1 MYAESYRIYVAN
13 YYRKSTMNGPSLIF
27 PQTEENHAL
36 VENVHPGGWLNP
48 EPAHCYNLVVIGA
61 GTAGLVC
68 AAGSASLGAK
78 VALIESHLLGG
89 DCLNYGC
96 VPSKGIIR
104 SGRAIYEARHGDD
117 FGVTGGDGISI
128 DFAAAMARMRR
139 IRAGLS
145 RHDSAR
151 RFRDELGVDVF
162 FGSGSFTGAG
172 TIGVEGKTLCFK
184 RAVICTGA
192 RAAPPPFPGFAE
204 AGYLTNETVFSLTE
218 LPRSLAVIGSGP
230 IGCELAQTFARLGSR
245 VTIVERGSHIL
256 PREDRD
262 AADIVKNA
270 FIRDGVQLAL
280 DTKTI
285 SASRKGDKK
294 VITAEHGGKVIEIA
308 VDEILVGVGRAPN
321 MEGLGLEAAGIAY
334 DPQQGVKV
342 DELLRT
348 SNLRVF
354 AAGDICFPYKFT
366 HTADALARI
375 VIANALFMGRQKSS
389 ALVVPWCTYT
399 DPEVAHVGMY
409 EQEAIDRGIP
419 VATLTVPLADVDR
432 AVLDG
437 ESEGFAR
444 VHLKKG
450 SDRILGATI
459 VACHAGE
466 MISEVTLAMS
476 SGLGLSAIGRTIHP
490 YPTQAEAIKKL
501 ADAYNRTRLTPFVQ
515 KILAAWLKWRNG

>member
-1 MYAESYRIYVAN
+1 MDE
-13 YYRKSTMNGPSLIF
+13 PPQIF
-27 PQTEENHAL
+27 PLTGENRTL
-36 VENVHPGGWLNP
+36 VENLHPSRWKNP
-48 EPAHCYNLVVIGA
+48 DPAPCYNLVVIGA
-61 GTAGLVC
+61 GTAGLIC
-68 AAGSASLGAK
+68 AAGAASLGAK
-78 VALIESHLLGG
+78 VALVERHLLGG

-104 SGRAIYEARHGDD
+104 SARAVSDARRGAEFGFTCGEGAEAD
-117 FGVTGGDGISI
+117 FS
-128 DFAAAMARMRR
+128 AAMERMRR

-145 RHDSAR
+145 PHDSVQ

-162 FGSGSFTGAG
+162 FGSGRFSCPDTV
-172 TIGVEGKTLCFK
+172 GVDGKSLRFR
-184 RAVICTGA
+184 RAAICTGA
-192 RAAPPPFPGFAE
+192 RAAPPPFPGIEE
-204 AGYLTNETVFSLTE
+204 AGYLTNETVFSLTS
-218 LPRSLAVIGSGP
+218 LPRRLAVIGSGP
-230 IGCELAQTFARLGSR
+230 IGCELAQAFARLGSE
-245 VTIVERGSHIL
+245 VVILERGSHIL

-270 FIRDGVQLAL
+270 FIRDGVRLAL

-285 SASRKGDKK
+285 SVARKGDEK
-294 VITAEHGGKVIEIA
+294 VISAEHGRKGIELA

-334 DPQQGVKV
+334 DPRQGVKV

-348 SNLRVF
+348 SNPRVY

-375 VIANALFMGRQKSS
+375 VIANALFLGGQKSS

-409 EQEAIDRGIP
+409 EQEARDRGIE
-419 VATLTVPLADVDR
+419 VTTLTVPLGDVDR

-437 ESEGFAR
+437 ETEGFAR
-444 VHLKKG
+444 VHLKRG

-459 VACHAGE
+459 VARHAGE
-466 MISEVTLAMS
+466 MISEITLAMT

-490 YPTQAEAIKKL
+490 YPTQAEALKKL
-501 ADAYNRTRLTPFVQ
+501 ADAYNRTRLTPFVR
-515 KILAAWLKWRNG
+515 KALASWLKWQRR

>member
-1 MYAESYRIYVAN
+1 MD
-13 YYRKSTMNGPSLIF
+13 GPSQIF
-27 PQTEENHAL
+27 PPTEENRAL
-36 VENVHPGGWLNP
+36 VENVHTSGWINP
-48 EPAHCYNLVVIGA
+48 EPAPCYNLVVIGA

-68 AAGSASLGAK
+68 AAGAASLGAK
-78 VALIESHLLGG
+78 VGLIERHLLGG

-104 SGRAIYEARHGDD
+104 SARAVSDARRGVEFGFSCGKRAEA
-117 FGVTGGDGISI
+117 
-128 DFAAAMARMRR
+128 DFASAMARMRR

-145 RHDSAR
+145 PHDSAR

-162 FGSGSFTGAG
+162 FGTGSFTGAD
-172 TIGVEGKTLCFK
+172 TIGVEGKTLRFK
-184 RAVICTGA
+184 RAAICTGA
-192 RAAPPPFPGFAE
+192 RAVPPPFPGIEE

-218 LPRSLAVIGSGP
+218 LPRLLAVIGSGP
-230 IGCELAQTFARLGSR
+230 IGCELAQTFARLGSQ
-245 VTIVERGSHIL
+245 VTIIERGSHIL

-262 AADIVKNA
+262 AADIVKKA
-270 FIRDGVQLAL
+270 FIRDGVRLAL

-285 SASRKGDKK
+285 SVARKGYEK
-294 VITAEHGGKVIEIA
+294 VIAAEHCGKGIEIA

-321 MEGLGLEAAGIAY
+321 MEGLGLEAAGIAF
-334 DPQQGVKV
+334 DPRQGVKV

-348 SNLRVF
+348 SNPRVY

-375 VIANALFMGRQKSS
+375 VIANALFMGRQKSP

-409 EQEAIDRGIP
+409 EQEARDKGIG
-419 VATLTVPLADVDR
+419 VTTLSVPLGEVDR

-437 ESEGFAR
+437 ESEGLAR

-459 VACHAGE
+459 VARHAGE
-466 MISEVTLAMS
+466 MISEMTLAMTT
-476 SGLGLSAIGRTIHP
+476 GLGLSAIGRTIHP
-490 YPTQAEAIKKL
+490 YPTQAEALKKL
-501 ADAYNRTRLTPFVQ
+501 ADAYNRTRLTPFVR
-515 KILAAWLKWRNG
+515 KALASWLKLMRG

>member
-1 MYAESYRIYVAN
+1 MFPATDEN
-13 YYRKSTMNGPSLIF
+13 RK
-27 PQTEENHAL
+27 L
-36 VENVHPGGWLNP
+36 VENIHPSGWMNP
-48 EPAHCYNLVVIGA
+48 EPAACYNLVVIGA

-68 AAGSASLGAK
+68 AAGAASLGAK
-78 VALIESHLLGG
+78 VALVERHLLGG

-104 SGRAIYEARHGDD
+104 SARAVSDARRGTD
-117 FGVTGGDGISI
+117 FGFSCGERAEA
-128 DFAAAMARMRR
+128 DFGAVMARMRR

-145 RHDSAR
+145 PHDSAR

-162 FGSGSFTGAG
+162 FGSGRFSGPDTV
-172 TIGVEGKTLCFK
+172 GVDGKSLRFR
-184 RAVICTGA
+184 RAAICTGA
-192 RAAPPPFPGFAE
+192 RAAPPPFPGIAE
-204 AGYLTNETVFSLTE
+204 AGYLTNETVFSLTS
-218 LPRSLAVIGSGP
+218 LPRRLAVIGSGP
-230 IGCELAQTFARLGSR
+230 IGCELAQAFARLGSE
-245 VTIVERGSHIL
+245 VVILERGSHIL

-270 FIRDGVQLAL
+270 FVRDGVRLAL

-285 SASRKGDKK
+285 AVARNGDEK
-294 VITAEHGGKVIEIA
+294 VISAEHGGQGIEFA

-348 SNLRVF
+348 SNPRVY

-409 EQEAIDRGIP
+409 EQEARDRGIG
-419 VATLTVPLADVDR
+419 VTTLTVLLGDVDR

-437 ESEGFAR
+437 EPEGFAR
-444 VHLKKG
+444 VHLKRG
-450 SDRILGATI
+450 SDTILGATI
-459 VACHAGE
+459 VARHAGE
-466 MISEVTLAMS
+466 MISEITLAMT

-490 YPTQAEAIKKL
+490 YPTQAEALKKL
-501 ADAYNRTRLTPFVQ
+501 ADAYNRTRLTPLVR
-515 KILAAWLKWRNG
+515 KTLASWLRWQRT